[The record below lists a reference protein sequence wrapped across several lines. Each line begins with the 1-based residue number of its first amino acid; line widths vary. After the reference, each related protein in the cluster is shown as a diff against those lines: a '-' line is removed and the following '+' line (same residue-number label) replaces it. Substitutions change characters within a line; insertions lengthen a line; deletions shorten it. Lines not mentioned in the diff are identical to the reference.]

1 MKYGIWL
8 DEWFCNYIRPSSKRK
23 TCERYSEIIEKRLK
37 VKLGEY
43 ELNELTPLILQRY
56 ITELI
61 ESGNMKTGKGLAA
74 NSVNGIITVIQNSLK
89 LAYALGTIKEYAAD
103 KIRRPKTKEKEV
115 TCFTLSEQKKIER
128 AALAGKK
135 TKWLGIVVCLYTGLR
150 IGELLALEWKDVD
163 FQKGMLTV
171 SKSRHEGKDEN
182 GRYAHIVESPKTV
195 SSRRCIP
202 LPKQIL
208 CDIKWVMKAGIAKIP
223 FVGAACRAAGFIFV
237 DNSTPKAA
245 ARSVLEAERCLRN
258 GASVVVFP
266 EGSRTYTGKMIRFK
280 KGAYQMALGQH
291 LPIIPITLNGPFDV
305 LPIGSLNVHRHR
317 MEMVIHPA
325 VSTENIDTSHK
336 GMQAFADQ
344 TQEIIASALWEE
356 YK

>member
-1 MKYGIWL
+1 MKSETTEQIQTILQERRMKYGIWL
-8 DEWFCNYIRPSSKRK
+8 DEWFCNYIRPSSKRR

-43 ELNELTPLILQRY
+43 ELDELTPLVLQRY

-163 FQKGMLTV
+163 FQKGVLTV

-208 CDIKWVMKAGIAKIP
+208 CELRMLKRK
-223 FVGAACRAAGFIFV
+223 
-237 DNSTPKAA
+237 S
-245 ARSVLEAERCLRN
+245 RSVYVISNGESSIPVRSYQRSFERLLKKLDIPHKGFHALRHTFATRALEC
-258 GASVVVFP
+258 GMDV
-266 EGSRTYTGKMIRFK
+266 KMLSEL
-280 KGAYQMALGQH
+280 LGH
-291 LPIIPITLNGPFDV
+291 KD
-305 LPIGSLNVHRHR
+305 
-317 MEMVIHPA
+317 PA
-325 VSTENIDTSHK
+325 VTLRRYVHSLMEQKKEMMNKVGNTYFKEAK
-336 GMQAFADQ
+336 
-344 TQEIIASALWEE
+344 
-356 YK
+356 

>member
-1 MKYGIWL
+1 MKSETTEQIQTILQERKMKYGIWL
-8 DEWFCNYIRPSSKRK
+8 DEWFCNYIRPSSKSR
-23 TCERYSEIIEKRLK
+23 TSERYSEIIEKRLK
-37 VKLGEY
+37 VKLGKY
-43 ELNELTPLILQRY
+43 ELDELTPLVLQRY

-128 AALAGKK
+128 AALSGKK

-163 FQKGMLTV
+163 FQKGVLTV

-182 GRYAHIVESPKTV
+182 GRYAQIVESPKTV

-208 CDIKWVMKAGIAKIP
+208 CELRLLKRK
-223 FVGAACRAAGFIFV
+223 
-237 DNSTPKAA
+237 S
-245 ARSVLEAERCLRN
+245 RSVYVISNGERSIPVRSYQRSFERLLKKLDIPHKGFHALRHTFATRALEC
-258 GASVVVFP
+258 GMDV
-266 EGSRTYTGKMIRFK
+266 KMLSEL
-280 KGAYQMALGQH
+280 LGH
-291 LPIIPITLNGPFDV
+291 KD
-305 LPIGSLNVHRHR
+305 
-317 MEMVIHPA
+317 PA
-325 VSTENIDTSHK
+325 VTLRRYVHSLMEQKKEMMNKVGNTYFKEAK
-336 GMQAFADQ
+336 
-344 TQEIIASALWEE
+344 
-356 YK
+356 

>member
-1 MKYGIWL
+1 
-8 DEWFCNYIRPSSKRK
+8 
-23 TCERYSEIIEKRLK
+23 

-208 CDIKWVMKAGIAKIP
+208 CELRMLKRKSRSLYVISNGESSIPVRSYQRSFERLLKKLDIPHKGFHALRHTFAT
-223 FVGAACRAAGFIFV
+223 RA
-237 DNSTPKAA
+237 
-245 ARSVLEAERCLRN
+245 LEC
-258 GASVVVFP
+258 GMDV
-266 EGSRTYTGKMIRFK
+266 KMLSEL
-280 KGAYQMALGQH
+280 LGH
-291 LPIIPITLNGPFDV
+291 KD
-305 LPIGSLNVHRHR
+305 
-317 MEMVIHPA
+317 PA
-325 VSTENIDTSHK
+325 VTLRRYVHSLMEQKKEMMNKVGNTYFKEAK
-336 GMQAFADQ
+336 
-344 TQEIIASALWEE
+344 
-356 YK
+356 

>member
-1 MKYGIWL
+1 MKSEITEQIQTILQERRMKYGIWL
-8 DEWFCNYIRPSSKRK
+8 DEWFCNYIRPSSKRR

-43 ELNELTPLILQRY
+43 ELDELTPLVLQRY

-61 ESGNMKTGKGLAA
+61 ESGNMKTGKSLAA

-163 FQKGMLTV
+163 FQKGVLTV

-208 CDIKWVMKAGIAKIP
+208 CELRMLKRKSRSLYVISNGESSIPVRSYQRSFERLLKKLDIPHKGFHALRHTFAT
-223 FVGAACRAAGFIFV
+223 RA
-237 DNSTPKAA
+237 
-245 ARSVLEAERCLRN
+245 LEC
-258 GASVVVFP
+258 GMDV
-266 EGSRTYTGKMIRFK
+266 KMLSEL
-280 KGAYQMALGQH
+280 LGH
-291 LPIIPITLNGPFDV
+291 KD
-305 LPIGSLNVHRHR
+305 
-317 MEMVIHPA
+317 PA
-325 VSTENIDTSHK
+325 VTLRRYVHSLMEQKKEMMNKVGNTYFKEAK
-336 GMQAFADQ
+336 
-344 TQEIIASALWEE
+344 
-356 YK
+356 

>member
-1 MKYGIWL
+1 MKSEITEQIQTILQERRMKYGIWL
-8 DEWFCNYIRPSSKRK
+8 DEWFCNYIRPSSKRR

-43 ELNELTPLILQRY
+43 ELDELTPLVLQRY

-208 CDIKWVMKAGIAKIP
+208 CELRMLKRKSRSLYVISNGESSIP
-223 FVGAACRAAGFIFV
+223 VR
-237 DNSTPKAA
+237 
-245 ARSVLEAERCLRN
+245 
-258 GASVVVFP
+258 
-266 EGSRTYTGKMIRFK
+266 
-280 KGAYQMALGQH
+280 AYQRSFERLLKKLDIPHKGFHALRHTFATRALECGM
-291 LPIIPITLNGPFDV
+291 DV
-305 LPIGSLNVHRHR
+305 KMLSELLGHKD
-317 MEMVIHPA
+317 PA
-325 VSTENIDTSHK
+325 VTLRRYVHSLMEQKKEMMNKVGNTYFKEAK
-336 GMQAFADQ
+336 
-344 TQEIIASALWEE
+344 
-356 YK
+356 